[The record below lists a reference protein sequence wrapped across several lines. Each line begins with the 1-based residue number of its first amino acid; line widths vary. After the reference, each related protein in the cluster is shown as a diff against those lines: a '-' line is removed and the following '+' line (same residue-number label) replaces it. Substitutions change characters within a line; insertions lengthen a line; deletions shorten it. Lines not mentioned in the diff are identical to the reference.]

1 MEESAFVMM
10 TTALED
16 QRDVLQPAAARPGE
30 RYLAATVMANR
41 ILASILLIP
50 CLPAMGL
57 LWAIVRL
64 TSPGPAIFQQ
74 RRVGIGGV
82 VFTLY
87 KIRTMRIDAESK
99 TGAVWA
105 QTNDPRVTPVG
116 RLLRALHLDELPQ
129 LFNVIAGDMVLIGP
143 RPERPEF
150 TQQLA
155 RALPTYL
162 DRLCVRP
169 GITGLAQIN
178 LPADTDLESV
188 RRKLIVDLE
197 YISEASF
204 SLDVRIVLATCLRL
218 VGVRR
223 ATSCRWLGVTCR
235 LLQDEAAEAAVI
247 PLTPATIAMT
257 PAALPVREATRAV
270 PQVVRAAA

>member
-10 TTALED
+10 TTAIEN
-16 QRDVLQPAAARPGE
+16 QRDVSSSPGLPGE
-30 RYLAATVMANR
+30 SYLAATVTANR
-41 ILASILLIP
+41 VLAALLLIP
-50 CLPAMGL
+50 CLPIMGL

-64 TSPGPAIFQQ
+64 TSPGPALFQQ
-74 RRVGIGGV
+74 RRVGQGGRIY
-82 VFTLY
+82 TLY
-87 KIRTMRIDAESK
+87 KIRTMRIDAEAK

-105 QTNDPRVTPVG
+105 QANDPRVTPVG

-155 RALPTYL
+155 RALPEYL

-197 YISEASF
+197 YIAEASF
-204 SLDVRIVLATCLRL
+204 SLDLRIVLATCLRL
-218 VGVRR
+218 VGVPRE
-223 ATSCRWLGVTCR
+223 TSCRWLNVKCR
-235 LLQDEAAEAAVI
+235 LLQDEAAEVAVL
-247 PLTPATIAMT
+247 PLTIAASTTIPAPARELPRAT
-257 PAALPVREATRAV
+257 PQT
-270 PQVVRAAA
+270 VRAAA

>member
-1 MEESAFVMM
+1 MM

-16 QRDVLQPAAARPGE
+16 QRDALQPAAARQPGE

-41 ILASILLIP
+41 IVAAILLVP
-50 CLPAMGL
+50 CLPVMGV

-64 TSPGPAIFQQ
+64 TSPGPALFRQ
-74 RRVGIGGV
+74 RRVGIGGSI
-82 VFTLY
+82 FTLY

-116 RLLRALHLDELPQ
+116 KLLRTLHLDELPQ

-197 YISEASF
+197 YIAEASF
-204 SLDVRIVLATCLRL
+204 SLDMRIVLATCLRL

-235 LLQDEAAEAAVI
+235 LLQDEAAEVAVI
-247 PLTPATIAMT
+247 PLSTATVAMT
-257 PAALPVREATRAV
+257 PAALPVREVARSV
-270 PQVVRAAA
+270 PQAVRAAA